1 MLYLALTSPEET
13 LAWAEAD
20 NKAWAERAAAAFTA
34 ATARGQEPP
43 AEHDS

>member
-1 MLYLALTSPEET
+1 MPDMFSSP
-13 LAWAEAD
+13 WAEAD